1 MAKAQTTHREPEF
14 VKTPDFSQLYAD
26 FNRMFADYGK
36 LFTNGKAPIF
46 DFEAVFASQ
55 RKNVE
60 ALTTANQLVFEG
72 VQAVARRQ
80 AEIARKTFE
89 ELSQV
94 SRELAA
100 AGSPEDKLVKQATI
114 AKDAFETAKANAREL
129 ADMIQV
135 SSNKAIDIL
144 SNRVSEN
151 LDEVKAALSKA
162 SSH

>member
-1 MAKAQTTHREPEF
+1 MAKAQTTQQAPEF
-14 VKTPDFSQLYAD
+14 PKVPDFTQLYAD
-26 FNRMFADYGK
+26 FNRMFAEYGK
-36 LFTNGKAPIF
+36 LFGNGKAPIF
-46 DFEAVFASQ
+46 DFEAAFASQ

-80 AEIARKTFE
+80 AEIVRRAFE

-94 SRELAA
+94 SRELTA
-100 AGSPEDKLVKQATI
+100 AGAPEDRLAKQTAL
-114 AKDAFETAKANAREL
+114 AKEAFEAATANAREIAEML
-129 ADMIQV
+129 QK
-135 SSNKAIDIL
+135 SSNKAVDVL

-162 SSH
+162 KH

>member
-1 MAKAQTTHREPEF
+1 MAKAQTTQQAPEF
-14 VKTPDFSQLYAD
+14 PKAPDFAQLYAD
-26 FNRMFADYGK
+26 FNRIFADYGK
-36 LFTNGKAPIF
+36 LFGNGKAPMF

-80 AEIARKTFE
+80 AEIVRKAFE

-94 SRELAA
+94 SRELTASGA
-100 AGSPEDKLVKQATI
+100 PEDRLAKQAAL
-114 AKDAFETAKANAREL
+114 AKEAFEAATANAREI
-129 ADMIQV
+129 ADLLQK
-135 SSNKAIDIL
+135 SGSKAIDVL

-162 SSH
+162 KH